1 MSYET
6 EDFTCARELMEYLSP
21 LHEGRWGR
29 YRIFRGHGSEKF
41 KLSPSVFRKSPS
53 LPSNELS
60 EDQIARHVYFE
71 LAILDTFLDGCDASG
86 ISVPADTPALRSK
99 LSERHMDV
107 TLFNQF
113 EGWPH
118 HDTFPLLATAQ
129 HHGVLTC
136 LLDWTKRS
144 YVAAYFAASQ
154 ALRELDS
161 ANLSDCAMKRPKEL
175 VIWSLST
182 INNQKWK
189 LVKYVEAQGFVSV
202 NRAAQDGVFT
212 ATSLEA
218 IKQNG
223 IEGASLENIEEMYR
237 VSHTGRSRLGRYS
250 LPISE
255 AAHLL
260 ELCAAF
266 GVKGSTLFP
275 GYEGVGREV
284 EDLRIARQYR
294 AY

>member
-6 EDFTCARELMEYLSP
+6 EDFTYARELMDYLSP
-21 LHEGRWGR
+21 LHEDRWSR
-29 YRIFRGHGSEKF
+29 YRIFRGHGSGEF
-41 KLSPSVFRKSPS
+41 NLCPSVFRKSPT
-53 LPSNELS
+53 PRGVELS
-60 EDQIARHVYFE
+60 KDEVARHVRFE
-71 LAILDTFLDGCDASG
+71 LSILDTFLDGCDASG
-86 ISVPADTPALRSK
+86 IPVPADTPSLRLK
-99 LSERHMDV
+99 LGERYRDV
-107 TLFNQF
+107 SLFNEF

-118 HDTFPLLATAQ
+118 DDTLPLLATAQ

-154 ALRELDS
+154 ALRQLESTNLNDS
-161 ANLSDCAMKRPKEL
+161 PENKTKKL
-175 VIWSLST
+175 VVWSLST
-182 INNQKWK
+182 IHNRKWK
-189 LVKYVEAQGFVSV
+189 LVKYVESQGFVSV

-223 IEGASLENIEEMYR
+223 IDGASLENIEEMYK
-237 VSHTGRSRLGRYS
+237 VSPKGRPLLGRYS
-250 LPISE
+250 LPINE

-275 GYEGVGREV
+275 GYEGVAREV
-284 EDLRIARQYR
+284 EDLRLAKRYKP
-294 AY
+294 Y